1 MFFLFTIIQIITGAP
16 TRDVTALIGKIYWL
30 PGNCAMVSQ
39 INNNAAPVKPTAGSR
54 IL

>member
-1 MFFLFTIIQIITGAP
+1 MIIQIITGAP
-16 TRDVTALIGKIYWL
+16 TRDVTALIGRIYWL

-39 INNNAAPVKPTAGSR
+39 IKSKAAPVNPTAGSN